1 MHRHALQYAE
11 RLAVGGGVVDVFAL
25 SALLRTEAQL
35 MDGLHAVGLEPE
47 QIGQLV
53 RLDTGVKSSGY
64 GVDIR
69 DSSVQWLNDLEKD
82 RKYNHWAKSMQEI
95 LRPTYPGMTRSIARN
110 FFNLVFMVEPA
121 KAEAQ
126 VLLKTAESFFVNDI
140 PVRIGK
146 I

>member
-1 MHRHALQYAE
+1 
-11 RLAVGGGVVDVFAL
+11 
-25 SALLRTEAQL
+25 
-35 MDGLHAVGLEPE
+35 
-47 QIGQLV
+47 
-53 RLDTGVKSSGY
+53 
-64 GVDIR
+64 
-69 DSSVQWLNDLEKD
+69 
-82 RKYNHWAKSMQEI
+82 MQEI

-146 I
+146 IKSALFLIGYWTGYFCRLSKNLTN